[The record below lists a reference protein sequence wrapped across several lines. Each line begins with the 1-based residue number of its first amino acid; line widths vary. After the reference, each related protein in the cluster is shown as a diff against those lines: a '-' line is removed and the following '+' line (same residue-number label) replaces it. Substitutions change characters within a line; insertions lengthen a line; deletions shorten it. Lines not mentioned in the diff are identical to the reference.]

1 MTNGIYISR
10 QFLFF
15 KTSGYND
22 ECDGP
27 YCEYGKTNFCNIK
40 YYFIKY
46 VHSQMVLFG
55 VAAKIGSKA
64 SKYSGSRTIIFSSS
78 VTNTFVF

>member
-1 MTNGIYISR
+1 MEFIFHDNFCFSKHLDTMTNVTDRYS
-10 QFLFF
+10 
-15 KTSGYND
+15 
-22 ECDGP
+22 
-27 YCEYGKTNFCNIK
+27 EYGKTNFCNIK